1 MRRQVTSFHARTSC
15 VLTNSKFAF
24 SPAARRGA
32 FTLVELLVVIA
43 IIGVLVALILPA
55 VQAAREASRR
65 TACKN
70 NVRQIGVA
78 MQNHISA
85 HNAFPAGKKY
95 TGPQHLPTTQ
105 SISWSA
111 ILLDYLEQSNT
122 LKKINYKI
130 RLDDPENLPAT
141 GQVIETYICP
151 SLVRFEQHRGNDHRL
166 LPLDRSGG
174 GMGCI
179 DFLGVSGPDRD
190 MVPIGGSEP
199 YGRQRGVL
207 IGTKGLEDE
216 DTIIEP
222 PPITPAQVTDGLTNT
237 FCVAECSGRGVEFDD
252 ESGKIKS
259 LNGTWASGSNV
270 SHITK
275 PINGAKTPKAWYD
288 EVIMSDHP
296 GGAHLLMCDGSVQ
309 FGSDDMDESV
319 LMALASRDGEEVVSP
334 LPF

>member
-1 MRRQVTSFHARTSC
+1 MRRQATSLRACTSGN
-15 VLTNSKFAF
+15 LTDSSSA
-24 SPAARRGA
+24 SSAGPRHGG

-43 IIGVLVALILPA
+43 IIGVLIALILPA
-55 VQAAREASRR
+55 IQAAREASRR
-65 TACKN
+65 TACQN

-95 TGPQHLPTTQ
+95 TGPQHLATTQ
-105 SISWSA
+105 SVSWSA

-141 GQVIETYICP
+141 GQVIDTYICP
-151 SLVRFEQHRGNDHRL
+151 SLVRFEEHRGNDHRL
-166 LPLDRSGG
+166 LPLDRPGG

-216 DTIIEP
+216 ETLIEP
-222 PPITPAQVTDGLTNT
+222 PPVTPEQITDGLTNT

-252 ESGKIKS
+252 ESGQIKT
-259 LNGTWASGSNV
+259 LNGTWASGTNV

-275 PINGAKTPKAWYD
+275 PINGAKTPKAWYE

-309 FGSDDMDESV
+309 FGSDDMEESV
-319 LMALASRDGEEVVSP
+319 LMALASRDGEEVINP